1 MKKTDITI
9 AKVSGIGNCKYV
21 ATAEEVPSFLL
32 EDHSV
37 RIVDSGLEM
46 YCVDG
51 TEPAVRPFPVF
62 LKWETAS
69 EEKKDTLVHIVD
81 GVEVHPS
88 YGTWPKDN
96 GFDTLDH
103 YDEGKCFPKGIQY
116 LRAALVTDIIPA
128 LDFGNQPVEKVGNS
142 WKIKTSW
149 GEERFGEIGKAVY
162 VEYGPSNINIVAL
175 SEASAKEYTVFID
188 GVAKGNLVEY
198 FA

>member
-1 MKKTDITI
+1 MKKTDIII

-88 YGTWPKDN
+88 YGPGPKTTVL
-96 GFDTLDH
+96 TLLTMMMRENAFRRESSICVPH
-103 YDEGKCFPKGIQY
+103 
-116 LRAALVTDIIPA
+116 
-128 LDFGNQPVEKVGNS
+128 S
-142 WKIKTSW
+142 
-149 GEERFGEIGKAVY
+149 
-162 VEYGPSNINIVAL
+162 
-175 SEASAKEYTVFID
+175 
-188 GVAKGNLVEY
+188 
-198 FA
+198 